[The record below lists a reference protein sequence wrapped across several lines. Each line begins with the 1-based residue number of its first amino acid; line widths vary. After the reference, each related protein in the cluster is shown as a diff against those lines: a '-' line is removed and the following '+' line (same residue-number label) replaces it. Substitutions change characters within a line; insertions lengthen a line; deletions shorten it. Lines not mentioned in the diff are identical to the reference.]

1 MSPEKVISSWTW
13 TFAATKTKMLSD
25 SSKMHYKRFVNI
37 FLPAHRRLS
46 VNNIHVNPNDRW
58 TVLFLTRLTINYV
71 RLNLYGV
78 AVLSKMLSLNK
89 IIREHFLLHY
99 RSNDQMLR
107 TVPELQH
114 WKDWS
119 LSKMRHPN
127 HYSNCDGYCCL
138 LLWLTSLIQRSKKNS
153 TIHTYMLTAGAAI

>member
-1 MSPEKVISSWTW
+1 
-13 TFAATKTKMLSD
+13 MLSD

-114 WKDWS
+114 
-119 LSKMRHPN
+119 
-127 HYSNCDGYCCL
+127 
-138 LLWLTSLIQRSKKNS
+138 
-153 TIHTYMLTAGAAI
+153 